1 MSVKVML
8 TKSINIYTHEIH
20 ESLNVHKINDIDQSA
35 CVISVL
41 CQIDW
46 NTLNQI
52 CMPWKIYKLLFIYYA
67 A

>member
-41 CQIDW
+41 CQID
-46 NTLNQI
+46 
-52 CMPWKIYKLLFIYYA
+52 
-67 A
+67 